1 MFVFPRGQLSWGAGQ
16 SWPRSIGWTP
26 GPHQSLSP
34 HAHLRWDHTSCW
46 GRARV
51 RKLHSLLAFA
61 HDCVPRGGPAARPRL
76 APGMDPIRCPCAVP
90 GLAAGSPPFTHSYPE
105 PLQSLTL
112 PQWYQGVSSVTR
124 FHTGQDRLGGSL
136 LTRVEPG
143 EHGAP
148 AWVLA
153 LPPSPDLQC
162 AASTGPRSDSPAR
175 SRLCA
180 QCRRSG
186 QEQPVQVGPSSVLP
200 SVRAVGPWSL
210 PVDVRARS
218 QVEFAPLAAPVLRAA
233 GRRP

>member
-136 LTRVEPG
+136 LTRVELG

-153 LPPSPDLQC
+153 LPPSPDLRC
-162 AASTGPRSDSPAR
+162 AASTGPIRTPTEVGLAAR

-186 QEQPVQVGPSSVLP
+186 QEQPVQVGPSSVLL
-200 SVRAVGPWSL
+200 SVRAVRPRSL

-218 QVEFAPLAAPVLRAA
+218 
-233 GRRP
+233 